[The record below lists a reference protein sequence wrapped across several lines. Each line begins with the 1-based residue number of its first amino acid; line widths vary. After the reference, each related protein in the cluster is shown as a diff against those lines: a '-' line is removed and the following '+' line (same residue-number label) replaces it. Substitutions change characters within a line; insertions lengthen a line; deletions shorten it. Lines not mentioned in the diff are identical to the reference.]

1 MPGTRSAPVIDIADD
16 EHEVLTIG
24 RSRPG
29 CVGQESAYLVLWDD
43 RLYVQLGAVQEC
55 EGLLWR

>member
-29 CVGQESAYLVLWDD
+29 CVGQESAYLVLWEDYTFSWEPVD
-43 RLYVQLGAVQEC
+43 
-55 EGLLWR
+55 